1 MPMADAHT
9 EAREVEILLQ
19 RQQELFSQLD
29 AMSQRQSALIEA
41 QDTDQL
47 LSVLAERQAVIER
60 IAETSARLEP
70 YRASWDAVMRGLDEP
85 GRARV
90 RRRIDV
96 LSDLAERV
104 AKRDEADRA
113 MLEERRDAV
122 AGEITQINR
131 GRGAVA
137 AYGGK
142 PQGPRMQDRE
152 A

>member
-1 MPMADAHT
+1 MPMTHAPT
-9 EAREVEILLQ
+9 EVREVEILLQ
-19 RQQELFSQLD
+19 RQQDLFSQLD

-41 QDTDQL
+41 QDTDRL
-47 LSVLAERQAVIER
+47 LAVLAERQSVIDR
-60 IAETSARLEP
+60 IAETSVRLEP
-70 YRASWDAVMRGLDEP
+70 YRASWDAVMKGLDEP

-96 LSDLAERV
+96 LAELAERV

-113 MLEERRDAV
+113 MLETRRDAV

-137 AYGGK
+137 AYG
-142 PQGPRMQDRE
+142 QQQNGPRMQDRE